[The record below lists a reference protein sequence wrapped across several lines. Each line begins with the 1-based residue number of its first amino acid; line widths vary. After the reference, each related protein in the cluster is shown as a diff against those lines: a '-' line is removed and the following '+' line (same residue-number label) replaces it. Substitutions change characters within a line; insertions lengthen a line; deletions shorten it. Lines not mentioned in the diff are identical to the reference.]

1 MMRFLAWKLEGGLGI
16 LHLHHFPWLQQS
28 EHPEQVR
35 VLANVNNIGIIMHN
49 LSSAGPTFSSPH
61 SPSFSSSSSS
71 PLPWD
76 GTWAGDWR
84 ILLQMTIYNWTWMRL
99 AFCVI
104 TNPLLDALELILTF
118 FFPRGLEYLSF
129 TGVWWTSTSIG
140 SSRNQL
146 WSKWLICSY
155 IYHWLY

>member
-1 MMRFLAWKLEGGLGI
+1 MMWFLALKLKGGLGI

-35 VLANVNNIGIIMHN
+35 VLANVNNIGKIMHN
-49 LSSAGPTFSSPH
+49 LICRTHFFLAPLSLLLIFFIITLAMGWNLSRWLADTFTNYN
-61 SPSFSSSSSS
+61 FN
-71 PLPWD
+71 
-76 GTWAGDWR
+76 
-84 ILLQMTIYNWTWMRL
+84 NWTWMRL
-99 AFCVI
+99 AFRVI
-104 TNPLLDALELILTF
+104 TNSFALELILTF
-118 FFPRGLEYLSF
+118 FFPRGLKYLSF